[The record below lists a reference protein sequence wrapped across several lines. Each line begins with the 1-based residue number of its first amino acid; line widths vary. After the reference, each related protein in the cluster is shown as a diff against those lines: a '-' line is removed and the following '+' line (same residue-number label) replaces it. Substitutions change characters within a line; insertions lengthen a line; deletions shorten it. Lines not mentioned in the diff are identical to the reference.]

1 MYSHTTQIR
10 VRYAETDKMGYLYY
24 GNYAS
29 YYEVGRVE
37 AIRSLGVSYKE
48 LEDSGIMM
56 PVLDL
61 QSTFVKPAYY
71 DELLTVTTTI
81 TEMPGVRMLFNYE
94 INNEQGET
102 INYGK
107 TTLIFFDSERRKPC
121 RPPGELIS
129 KLEPYFK

>member
-1 MYSHTTQIR
+1 
-10 VRYAETDKMGYLYY
+10 MGYLYY

-37 AIRSLGVSYKE
+37 AIRSLGLSYKE

-56 PVLDL
+56 PVLEL

-81 TEMPGVRMLFNYE
+81 TQMPQVRMFFAYE
-94 INNEQGET
+94 INNDKNET
-102 INYGK
+102 INFGK
-107 TTLIFFDSERRKPC
+107 TTLIFFDSVRRKPC
-121 RPPGELIS
+121 RSPKELTE